1 MKCRSDFVLFF
12 RSFFSYLFSLV
23 VNAKLPFFLR
33 IKSNRSTFHVSSGR
47 SKTGGLTFSN
57 MAEKSKICVSVLTTP
72 GTIAGRL
79 NVLFRSHQAAYGKPA
94 ASLIG
99 KLWQAVTTR

>member
-1 MKCRSDFVLFF
+1 VKCRSDFVCYFFVPFF
-12 RSFFSYLFSLV
+12 RIYFHSL
-23 VNAKLPFFLR
+23 LTLSCRFLR